1 MNVKKLEET
10 SSFCKTLNLL
20 YVVKDKN
27 NKNNNLEY
35 FENFFKEVVYVDNG
49 LDAFKEFG
57 KNKFSIVMTDI
68 GIPAL
73 NGFELIKKIKKIKK
87 NIVTIIY
94 SSNDDKESFLK
105 TIELKID
112 GYLIPPFSEN
122 SFLEVLYK
130 SIENCREKK
139 EKINKQKENLRI
151 QKQFTDLVDKNSI
164 ISKTDKNGIITY
176 VNENF
181 CKTSE
186 YTKEELIGKT
196 HNLVKHPDNPKEVYK
211 DLWNTIE
218 KKKAEWSGVIK
229 NLSKSGKTYYIKT
242 TIKPILD
249 ANGEILEY
257 VSVRSNVNTI
267 MSDKKHL
274 IDKIES
280 NNLFLLILIQIEDFE
295 ILDRFYN
302 ILTVDKIEKMFA
314 FNMLSYLPNS
324 YIFENIYNIGNGR
337 YALLA
342 DFFDF
347 TSSETN
353 ISDYL
358 EIFVRNI
365 RKSILIVDEIEYD
378 LNIIVSYSFGK
389 EHLYEDAKCGLD
401 EAINKKMLIKYANDS
416 SIYDHIEAKKN
427 MEVIK
432 MVKIALDNYK
442 IVSYFQPIINNKT
455 RVIEKYESLVRLV
468 DEDGNVI
475 SPYAFL
481 DISKKGSYYN
491 KITHRVL
498 ENSFKILEHITTKIS
513 INLSS
518 LDIEKEETR
527 EKLYSLLEE
536 YKDDTSRIVFEL
548 LEDEVVR
555 DFEVIKSFIKRV
567 KKLGVKIAI
576 DDFGAGYSN
585 FERLLDFEPDIL
597 KIDGSIVKNIAK
609 DSYSRNVVETI
620 VSFAKKQKIIT
631 IAEFVENEEIF
642 NILYDLGVDF
652 SQGYYFGEP
661 KNIAIDKNL
670 F

>member
-1 MNVKKLEET
+1 MNIEKLEET
-10 SSFCKTLNLL
+10 TSFCKTLNLL

-35 FENFFKEVVYVDNG
+35 FENFFKEVVFIDNG
-49 LDAFKEFG
+49 LEALKEFG

-68 GIPAL
+68 DILEL
-73 NGFELIKKIKKIKK
+73 NGFELIERIKNINKD
-87 NIVTIIY
+87 IVTIIY
-94 SSNDDKESFLK
+94 SSNDDKNSFLK
-105 TIELKID
+105 TIQLKID

-122 SFLEVLYK
+122 NFLEILYK
-130 SIENCREKK
+130 SIANCREKK
-139 EKINKQKENLRI
+139 EKINKQKENFRI
-151 QKQFTDLVDKNSI
+151 QKQFTDLVDKSSI

-186 YTKEELIGKT
+186 YSKEELIGKT
-196 HNLVKHPDNPKEVYK
+196 HNLVRYPDNPKEVYK
-211 DLWNTIE
+211 DLWNTIKN
-218 KKKAEWSGVIK
+218 KKIEWSGVIK

-249 ANGEILEY
+249 ANGQILEY

-314 FNMLSYLPNS
+314 FNMLSYLPNA
-324 YIFENIYNIGNGR
+324 YVFENIYNIGNGR

-347 TSSETN
+347 ASSETN
-353 ISDYL
+353 IIEYL
-358 EIFVRNI
+358 ETFVKNI

-416 SIYDHIEAKKN
+416 SIHDHIEAKKN

-455 RVIEKYESLVRLV
+455 RIIEKYESLVRLV
-468 DEDGNVI
+468 DEEGNVL

-527 EKLYSLLEE
+527 DILYELLERYSL
-536 YKDDTSRIVFEL
+536 DTSRIVFEL
-548 LEDEVVR
+548 LEDESVK
-555 DFEVIKSFIKRV
+555 DFAVIKRFIQKV
-567 KKLGVKIAI
+567 KKLGVMIAI

-585 FERLLDFEPDIL
+585 FERLLEFEPDIL
-597 KIDGSIVKNIAK
+597 KIDGSLIKNIAN
-609 DSYSRNVVETI
+609 DIYSRNIVETI
-620 VSFAKKQKIIT
+620 VSFAKKQNIIT

-642 NILYDLGVDF
+642 NILYNLGVDY

-661 KNIAIDKNL
+661 KKIAI
-670 F
+670 

>member
-1 MNVKKLEET
+1 MNIEKLEET
-10 SSFCKTLNLL
+10 TSFCKTLNLL

-35 FENFFKEVVYVDNG
+35 FENFFKEVVFIDNG
-49 LDAFKEFG
+49 LEALKEFG

-68 GIPAL
+68 DILEL
-73 NGFELIKKIKKIKK
+73 NGFELIERIKNINKD
-87 NIVTIIY
+87 IVTIIY
-94 SSNDDKESFLK
+94 SSNDDKNSFLK
-105 TIELKID
+105 TIQLKID

-122 SFLEVLYK
+122 NFLEILYK
-130 SIENCREKK
+130 SIANCREKK
-139 EKINKQKENLRI
+139 EKINKQKENFRI
-151 QKQFTDLVDKNSI
+151 QKQFTDLVDKSSI

-186 YTKEELIGKT
+186 YSKEELIGKT
-196 HNLVKHPDNPKEVYK
+196 HNLVRYPDNPKEVYK
-211 DLWNTIE
+211 DLWNTIKN
-218 KKKAEWSGVIK
+218 KKIEWSGVIK

-249 ANGEILEY
+249 ANGQILEY

-280 NNLFLLILIQIEDFE
+280 KNLFLLILIQIEDFE

-314 FNMLSYLPNS
+314 FNMLSYLPNA
-324 YIFENIYNIGNGR
+324 YVFENIYNIGNGR

-347 TSSETN
+347 ASSETN
-353 ISDYL
+353 IIEYL
-358 EIFVRNI
+358 ETFVKNI

-416 SIYDHIEAKKN
+416 SIHDHIEAKKN

-455 RVIEKYESLVRLV
+455 RIIEKYESLVRLV
-468 DEDGNVI
+468 DEEGNVL

-527 EKLYSLLEE
+527 DILYELLERYSL
-536 YKDDTSRIVFEL
+536 DTSRIVFEL
-548 LEDEVVR
+548 LEDESVK
-555 DFEVIKSFIKRV
+555 DFAVIKRFIQKV
-567 KKLGVKIAI
+567 KKLGVMIAI

-585 FERLLDFEPDIL
+585 FERLLEFEPDIL
-597 KIDGSIVKNIAK
+597 KIDGSLVKNIAN
-609 DSYSRNVVETI
+609 DVYSRNIVETI
-620 VSFAKKQKIIT
+620 VSFAKKQNIIT

-642 NILYDLGVDF
+642 NILYNLGVDY

-661 KNIAIDKNL
+661 KKIAI
-670 F
+670 

>member
-1 MNVKKLEET
+1 MNIEKIEEI
-10 SSFCKTLNLL
+10 SSFCKTINLL

-35 FENFFKEVVYVDNG
+35 FKNFFNEVSFMDNG
-49 LDAFKEFG
+49 LEALKEFCE
-57 KNKFSIVMTDI
+57 NKFSIIISDI
-68 GIPAL
+68 DINGI
-73 NGFELIKKIKKIKK
+73 NGFELIEKIKKINK

-94 SSNDDKESFLK
+94 SQNDDKASFLK
-105 TIELKID
+105 TIHLKID
-112 GYLIPPFSEN
+112 GYLMPPFDTN
-122 SFLEVLYK
+122 NFLEILYK
-130 SIENCREKK
+130 SIENCKEKK
-139 EKINKQKENLRI
+139 EKKEKKIETIRV
-151 QKQFTDLVDKNSI
+151 QKQFSDLVDKNSI
-164 ISKTDKNGIITY
+164 ISRTDKDGIITF

-181 CKTSE
+181 CKVSE
-186 YTKEELIGKT
+186 YTKEELLGKT
-196 HNLVKHPDNPKEVYK
+196 HRMVRHPDNSDEVYADMWK
-211 DLWNTIE
+211 TIKY
-218 KKKAEWSGVIK
+218 KKSEWSGVIK

-249 ANGEILEY
+249 LNGDILEFI
-257 VSVRSNVNTI
+257 SVRSNVNTI

-280 NNLFLLILIQIEDFE
+280 NNIFLLILIQIEDFD
-295 ILDRFYN
+295 ILDKFYN
-302 ILTVDKIEKMFA
+302 TLTVDKIEKMFA

-324 YIFENIYNIGNGR
+324 YVFDNIYNIGNGR

-342 DFFDF
+342 DFFNF
-347 TSSETN
+347 SSSQTN
-353 ISDYL
+353 VNYYL
-358 EIFVRNI
+358 ESFVKNI
-365 RKSILIVDEIEYD
+365 RKSILTVDEIEYD
-378 LNIIVSYSFGK
+378 LNIIVSYTFGK
-389 EHLYEDAKCGLD
+389 EHLYEDAKCGLE
-401 EAINKKMLIKYANDS
+401 EAIDKKILIKYANDS
-416 SIYDHIEAKKN
+416 SIQEHIEAKKN

-455 RVIEKYESLVRLV
+455 RIIEKYESLVRLV
-468 DEDGNVI
+468 DEDGNVL

-527 EKLYSLLEE
+527 GILYELLER
-536 YKDDTSRIVFEL
+536 YSSDAGRIVFEL
-548 LEDEVVR
+548 LEDENVK
-555 DFEVIKSFIKRV
+555 DFAVIKRFIKKV
-567 KKLGVKIAI
+567 KKLGVMIAI

-585 FERLLDFEPDIL
+585 FERLLEFEPDIL
-597 KIDGSIVKNIAK
+597 KIDGSLIKNIAN
-609 DSYSRNVVETI
+609 DIYSRNIVETI
-620 VSFAKKQKIIT
+620 VSFAKKQNIIT

-642 NILYDLGVDF
+642 NILNNLGVDY

-661 KNIAIDKNL
+661 KKIVI
-670 F
+670 

>member
-1 MNVKKLEET
+1 MYIEKFEEN

-20 YVVKDKN
+20 YVVKQKN
-27 NKNNNLEY
+27 DINNNLKY
-35 FENFFKEVVYVDNG
+35 FEDFFNEVIFVDDG
-49 LDAFKEFG
+49 FEALKEFG
-57 KNKFSIVMTDI
+57 KNKFSIVITDI
-68 GIPAL
+68 DIQGI
-73 NGFELIKKIKKIKK
+73 NGFELIEKIKNINK
-87 NIVTIIY
+87 NIITIIY
-94 SSNDDKESFLK
+94 SQNEDRASFLK
-105 TIELKID
+105 TIHLKID
-112 GYLIPPFSEN
+112 GYLMPPFDTN
-122 SFLEVLYK
+122 NFLEILNK
-130 SIENCREKK
+130 SIENCHEKK
-139 EKINKQKENLRI
+139 ERKEKLKESLRI
-151 QKQFTDLVDKNSI
+151 QKQYIDLVDKSSI
-164 ISKTDKNGIITY
+164 ISKTDKNGIITF
-176 VNENF
+176 VNDNF

-186 YTKEELIGKT
+186 YTKEELLGKS
-196 HNLVKHPDNPKEVYK
+196 HNLVRHPDNPTEVYK
-211 DLWNTIE
+211 DLWNTIRN
-218 KKKAEWSGVIK
+218 KKAEWSGVIK
-229 NLSKSGKTYYIKT
+229 NLTKNGKTYYIKT

-249 ANGEILEY
+249 SNGDIFEY

-280 NNLFLLILIQIEDFE
+280 NNLFLLILIQIEDFD
-295 ILDRFYN
+295 ILDKFYN
-302 ILTVDKIEKMFA
+302 TLTVDKIEKMFA

-324 YIFENIYNIGNGR
+324 YVFENIYNIGNGR
-337 YALLA
+337 FALLA
-342 DFFDF
+342 DFFNF
-347 TSSETN
+347 ASSETN
-353 ISDYL
+353 INDYL
-358 EIFVRNI
+358 ETFVRNI
-365 RKSILIVDEIEYD
+365 KKSILVVDEIEYD

-416 SIYDHIEAKKN
+416 SIKEHIEAKKN

-468 DEDGNVI
+468 DEDGNVL

-527 EKLYSLLEE
+527 EKLYSLFEE
-536 YKDDTSRIVFEL
+536 YKDDVSRIVFEL
-548 LEDEVVR
+548 LEDEEVK
-555 DFEVIKSFIKRV
+555 DFAVIKKFIKRV

-597 KIDGSIVKNIAK
+597 KIDGSLVKNIAN

-620 VSFAKKQKIIT
+620 VSFAKKQNIIT

-642 NILYDLGVDF
+642 NILYDLGVDY

-661 KNIAIDKNL
+661 KNIII
-670 F
+670 

>member
-1 MNVKKLEET
+1 MNIEKLEET
-10 SSFCKTLNLL
+10 TSFCKTLNLL

-35 FENFFKEVVYVDNG
+35 FENFFKEVVFIDNG
-49 LDAFKEFG
+49 LEALKEFG

-68 GIPAL
+68 DILEL
-73 NGFELIKKIKKIKK
+73 NGFELIERIKNINKD
-87 NIVTIIY
+87 IVTIIY
-94 SSNDDKESFLK
+94 SSNDDKNSFLK
-105 TIELKID
+105 TIQLKID

-122 SFLEVLYK
+122 NFLEILYK
-130 SIENCREKK
+130 SIANCREKK
-139 EKINKQKENLRI
+139 EKINKQKENFRI
-151 QKQFTDLVDKNSI
+151 QKQFTDLVDKSSI

-186 YTKEELIGKT
+186 YSKEELIGKT
-196 HNLVKHPDNPKEVYK
+196 HNLVRYPDNPKEVYK
-211 DLWNTIE
+211 DLWNTIKN
-218 KKKAEWSGVIK
+218 KKIEWSGVIK

-249 ANGEILEY
+249 TNGQILEY

-314 FNMLSYLPNS
+314 FNMLSYLPNA
-324 YIFENIYNIGNGR
+324 YVFENIYNIGNGR

-347 TSSETN
+347 ASSETN
-353 ISDYL
+353 IIEYL
-358 EIFVRNI
+358 ETFVKNI

-416 SIYDHIEAKKN
+416 SIHDHIEAKKN

-455 RVIEKYESLVRLV
+455 RIIEKYESLVRLV
-468 DEDGNVI
+468 DEEGNVL

-527 EKLYSLLEE
+527 DILYELLERYSL
-536 YKDDTSRIVFEL
+536 DTSRIVFEL
-548 LEDEVVR
+548 LEDESVK
-555 DFEVIKSFIKRV
+555 DFAVIKRFIQKV
-567 KKLGVKIAI
+567 KKLGVMIAI

-585 FERLLDFEPDIL
+585 FERLLEFEPDIL
-597 KIDGSIVKNIAK
+597 KIDGSLIKNIAN
-609 DSYSRNVVETI
+609 DIYSRNIVETI
-620 VSFAKKQKIIT
+620 VSFAKKQNIIT
-631 IAEFVENEEIF
+631 IAEFIENEEIF
-642 NILYDLGVDF
+642 NILNNLGVDY

-661 KNIAIDKNL
+661 KKIAI
-670 F
+670 

>member
-1 MNVKKLEET
+1 MNIEKLKEIT
-10 SSFCKTLNLL
+10 LLCKSLNLL
-20 YVVKDKN
+20 YVIKDKN
-27 NKNNNLEY
+27 NINNNLEY
-35 FENFFKEVVYVDNG
+35 FENFFNEVTFLTNG
-49 LDAFKEFG
+49 LEAVDIFT
-57 KNKFSIVMTDI
+57 KNKFSIVITDI
-68 GIPAL
+68 DIEGM
-73 NGFELIKKIKKIKK
+73 NGFELIEEIKNINR

-94 SSNDDKESFLK
+94 SENDDKESFLK
-105 TIELKID
+105 TIYLKID
-112 GYLIPPFSEN
+112 GYLIPPFDEN
-122 SFLEVLYK
+122 NFLKILYK
-130 SIENCREKK
+130 SIENCKEKK
-139 EKINKQKENLRI
+139 KEKENLRI
-151 QKQFTDLVDKNSI
+151 QKQFSDLVDKNSI
-164 ISKTDKNGIITY
+164 ISRTDINGIITF
-176 VNENF
+176 VNDNF
-181 CKTSE
+181 CKISE
-186 YTKEELIGKT
+186 YTKDELIGKT
-196 HNLVKHPDNPKEVYK
+196 HNLVRHPDNSKEIYD
-211 DLWNTIE
+211 DLWNTI
-218 KKKAEWSGVIK
+218 KNKKAEWSGVIK

-249 ANGEILEY
+249 ANRNILEFI
-257 VSVRSNVNTI
+257 SVRSNVNTI

-280 NNLFLLILIQIEDFE
+280 KNLFLLILIQIEDFE
-295 ILDRFYN
+295 ILDKFYN

-324 YIFENIYNIGNGR
+324 YVFENIYNIGNGR

-347 TSSETN
+347 SASETN
-353 ISDYL
+353 INNYL
-358 EIFVRNI
+358 ETFVKNI
-365 RKSILIVDEIEYD
+365 KKSVLVVDEIEYD

-416 SIYDHIEAKKN
+416 SIKEHLEAKKN
-427 MEVIK
+427 MEIIK

-455 RVIEKYESLVRLV
+455 KIIEKYESLVRLV
-468 DEDGNVI
+468 DENGVVLT
-475 SPYAFL
+475 PHAFL

-527 EKLYSLLEE
+527 AILYDLLERYE
-536 YKDDTSRIVFEL
+536 KNSSRVVFEL
-548 LEDEVVR
+548 LEDENAK
-555 DFEVIKSFIKRV
+555 DFAVIKRFIKKV
-567 KKLGVKIAI
+567 KKLGVMIAI

-585 FERLLDFEPDIL
+585 FERLLEFEPDIL
-597 KIDGSIVKNIAK
+597 KIDGSLVKNIAN
-609 DSYSRNVVETI
+609 DPYSRNIVETI

-642 NILYDLGVDF
+642 KILYNLGVDY

-661 KNIAIDKNL
+661 RSINI
-670 F
+670 

>member
-1 MNVKKLEET
+1 MNVEKLAET

-27 NKNNNLEY
+27 DINNNLEY
-35 FENFFKEVVYVDNG
+35 FKNFFKEVVFVDNG
-49 LDAFKEFG
+49 LKAFKEFG
-57 KNKFSIVMTDI
+57 KNKFSIVITDI
-68 GIPAL
+68 DIPEL
-73 NGFELIKKIKKIKK
+73 DGFELIEKIK
-87 NIVTIIY
+87 NINKDVVTIIY
-94 SSNDDKESFLK
+94 SKNDDKESFLK
-105 TIELKID
+105 TIQLKID
-112 GYLIPPFSEN
+112 GFLIPPFNEN
-122 SFLEVLYK
+122 SFLDILYK

-139 EKINKQKENLRI
+139 EKINKQKENVRI
-151 QKQFTDLVDKNSI
+151 QKQFAELVDKSSI
-164 ISKTDKNGIITY
+164 ISKTDKNGRITY

-196 HNLVKHPDNPKEVYK
+196 HNIVKHPDNAPELYK
-211 DLWNTIE
+211 DLWNTI
-218 KKKAEWSGVIK
+218 KKRKTEWSGVIK

-249 ANGEILEY
+249 ANDEILEF
-257 VSVRSNVNTI
+257 VSVRSNVTTI

-324 YIFENIYNIGNGR
+324 YVFENIYNIGNGR

-347 TSSETN
+347 SSSETN
-353 ISDYL
+353 ISEYL
-358 EIFVRNI
+358 EIFVKNI

-455 RVIEKYESLVRLV
+455 RLIEKYESLVRLV
-468 DEDGNVI
+468 DEDGNVL
-475 SPYAFL
+475 SPYTFL

-498 ENSFKILEHITTKIS
+498 ENSFKILDHITTKIS

-527 EKLYSLLEE
+527 EKLYFLLEE
-536 YKDDTSRIVFEL
+536 YSDDTSRIVFEL

-555 DFEVIKSFIKRV
+555 DFEVIKTFIKRV
-567 KKLGVKIAI
+567 KKLGVQIAI

-609 DSYSRNVVETI
+609 DTYSRNVVETI
-620 VSFAKKQKIIT
+620 VTFAKKQKIIT

-642 NILYDLGVDF
+642 NILYDLGVDY

-661 KNIAIDKNL
+661 KNIAII
-670 F
+670 

>member
-1 MNVKKLEET
+1 MYIEKFEEN

-20 YVVKDKN
+20 YVVKQKN
-27 NKNNNLEY
+27 DINNNLKY
-35 FENFFKEVVYVDNG
+35 FEDFFNEVIFVDDG
-49 LDAFKEFG
+49 LEALKEFG
-57 KNKFSIVMTDI
+57 KNKFSIVITDI
-68 GIPAL
+68 DIQGI
-73 NGFELIKKIKKIKK
+73 NGFELIEKIKNINK
-87 NIVTIIY
+87 NIITIIY
-94 SSNDDKESFLK
+94 SQNEDRASFLK
-105 TIELKID
+105 TIHLKID
-112 GYLIPPFSEN
+112 GYLMPPFDEN
-122 SFLEVLYK
+122 NFLDILNK
-130 SIENCREKK
+130 SIENCQEKK
-139 EKINKQKENLRI
+139 DRKEKLKESLRI
-151 QKQFTDLVDKNSI
+151 QKQYTDLVDKSSI
-164 ISKTDKNGIITY
+164 ISKTDKDGIITF
-176 VNENF
+176 VNDNF

-186 YTKEELIGKT
+186 YTKEELLGKS
-196 HNLVKHPDNPKEVYK
+196 HNLVRHPDNPTEIYK
-211 DLWNTIE
+211 DLWHTIRI
-218 KKKAEWSGVIK
+218 KKTEWSGVIK
-229 NLSKSGKTYYIKT
+229 NLTKSGKTYYIKT

-249 ANGEILEY
+249 ANGDIIEY

-280 NNLFLLILIQIEDFE
+280 NNLFLLILIQIEDFD
-295 ILDRFYN
+295 ILDKFYN
-302 ILTVDKIEKMFA
+302 TLTVDKIEKMFA

-324 YIFENIYNIGNGR
+324 YVFENIYNIGNGR
-337 YALLA
+337 FALLA
-342 DFFDF
+342 DFFNF
-347 TSSETN
+347 ASSETN
-353 ISDYL
+353 INDYL
-358 EIFVRNI
+358 ETFVRNI
-365 RKSILIVDEIEYD
+365 KKSILVVDEIEYD

-401 EAINKKMLIKYANDS
+401 EAINKKTLIKYANDS
-416 SIYDHIEAKKN
+416 SIQEHIEAKKN

-455 RVIEKYESLVRLV
+455 KEIEKYESLVRLV
-468 DEDGNVI
+468 DEDGNVL

-527 EKLYSLLEE
+527 EKLYSLFEE
-536 YKDDTSRIVFEL
+536 YKDDVSRIVFEL
-548 LEDEVVR
+548 LEDEEVK
-555 DFEVIKSFIKRV
+555 DFAVIKKFIKRV

-585 FERLLDFEPDIL
+585 FERLLEFEPDIL
-597 KIDGSIVKNIAK
+597 KIDGSLVKNIAN

-620 VSFAKKQKIIT
+620 VSFAKKQNITT

-642 NILYDLGVDF
+642 NILNNLGVDY

-661 KNIAIDKNL
+661 KNITI
-670 F
+670 

>member
-1 MNVKKLEET
+1 MNIEKIEEI
-10 SSFCKTLNLL
+10 SSFCKTINLL

-35 FENFFKEVVYVDNG
+35 FKNFFNEVSFMDNG
-49 LDAFKEFG
+49 LEALKEFCE
-57 KNKFSIVMTDI
+57 NKFSIIISDI
-68 GIPAL
+68 DINGI
-73 NGFELIKKIKKIKK
+73 NGFELIEKIKKINK

-94 SSNDDKESFLK
+94 SQNDDKASFLK
-105 TIELKID
+105 TIHLKID
-112 GYLIPPFSEN
+112 GYLMPPFDTN
-122 SFLEVLYK
+122 NFLEILYK
-130 SIENCREKK
+130 SIENCKEKK
-139 EKINKQKENLRI
+139 EKKEKKIETIRV
-151 QKQFTDLVDKNSI
+151 QKQFSDLVDKNSI
-164 ISKTDKNGIITY
+164 ISRTDKDGIITF

-181 CKTSE
+181 CKVSE
-186 YTKEELIGKT
+186 YTKEELLGKT
-196 HNLVKHPDNPKEVYK
+196 HRMVRHPDNSDEVYADMWK
-211 DLWNTIE
+211 TIKY
-218 KKKAEWSGVIK
+218 KKSEWSGVIK

-249 ANGEILEY
+249 LNGDILEFI
-257 VSVRSNVNTI
+257 SVRSNVNTI

-280 NNLFLLILIQIEDFE
+280 NNIFLLILIQIEDFD
-295 ILDRFYN
+295 ILDKFYN
-302 ILTVDKIEKMFA
+302 TLTVDKIEKMFA

-324 YIFENIYNIGNGR
+324 YVFDNIYNIGNGR

-342 DFFDF
+342 DFFNF
-347 TSSETN
+347 SSSQTN
-353 ISDYL
+353 VNYYL
-358 EIFVRNI
+358 ESFVKNI

-378 LNIIVSYSFGK
+378 LNIIVSYTFGK
-389 EHLYEDAKCGLD
+389 EHLYEDAKCGLE
-401 EAINKKMLIKYANDS
+401 EAIDKKILIKYANDS
-416 SIYDHIEAKKN
+416 SIQEHIEAKKN

-455 RVIEKYESLVRLV
+455 RIIEKYESLVRLV
-468 DEDGNVI
+468 DEDGNVL

-527 EKLYSLLEE
+527 GILYELLER
-536 YKDDTSRIVFEL
+536 YSSDAGRIVFEL
-548 LEDEVVR
+548 LEDENVK
-555 DFEVIKSFIKRV
+555 DFAVIKRFIKKV
-567 KKLGVKIAI
+567 KKLGVMIAI

-585 FERLLDFEPDIL
+585 FERLLEFEPDIL
-597 KIDGSIVKNIAK
+597 KIDGSLIKNIAN
-609 DSYSRNVVETI
+609 DIYSRNIVETI
-620 VSFAKKQKIIT
+620 VSFAKKQNIIT

-642 NILYDLGVDF
+642 NILNNLGVDY

-661 KNIAIDKNL
+661 KKIVI
-670 F
+670 

>member
-1 MNVKKLEET
+1 MNIEKLEET
-10 SSFCKTLNLL
+10 TSFCKTLNLL

-35 FENFFKEVVYVDNG
+35 FENFFKEVVFIDNG
-49 LDAFKEFG
+49 LEALKEFG

-68 GIPAL
+68 DILEL
-73 NGFELIKKIKKIKK
+73 NGFELIERIKNINKD
-87 NIVTIIY
+87 IVTIIY
-94 SSNDDKESFLK
+94 SSNDDKNSFLK
-105 TIELKID
+105 TIQLKID

-122 SFLEVLYK
+122 NFLEILYK
-130 SIENCREKK
+130 SIANCREKK
-139 EKINKQKENLRI
+139 EKINKQKENFRI
-151 QKQFTDLVDKNSI
+151 QKQFTDLVDKSSI

-186 YTKEELIGKT
+186 YSKEELIGKT
-196 HNLVKHPDNPKEVYK
+196 HNLVRHPDNPKEVYK
-211 DLWNTIE
+211 DLWNTIKN
-218 KKKAEWSGVIK
+218 KKIEWSGVIK

-249 ANGEILEY
+249 ANGQILEY

-314 FNMLSYLPNS
+314 FNMLSYLPNA
-324 YIFENIYNIGNGR
+324 YVFENIYNIGNGR

-347 TSSETN
+347 ASSETN
-353 ISDYL
+353 IIEYL
-358 EIFVRNI
+358 ETFVKNI

-416 SIYDHIEAKKN
+416 SIHDHIEAKKN

-455 RVIEKYESLVRLV
+455 RIIEKYESLVRLV
-468 DEDGNVI
+468 DEEGNVL

-527 EKLYSLLEE
+527 DILYELLERYSL
-536 YKDDTSRIVFEL
+536 DTSRIVFEL
-548 LEDEVVR
+548 LEDESVK
-555 DFEVIKSFIKRV
+555 DFAVIKRFIQKV
-567 KKLGVKIAI
+567 KKLGVMIAI

-585 FERLLDFEPDIL
+585 FERLLEFEPDIL
-597 KIDGSIVKNIAK
+597 KIDGSLVKNIAN
-609 DSYSRNVVETI
+609 DVYSRNIVETI
-620 VSFAKKQKIIT
+620 VSFAKKQNIIT

-642 NILYDLGVDF
+642 NILYNLGVDY

-661 KNIAIDKNL
+661 KKIAI
-670 F
+670 

>member
-1 MNVKKLEET
+1 MNVENLEET
-10 SSFCKTLNLL
+10 NSFCKTLNLL
-20 YVVKDKN
+20 YVVKDK
-27 NKNNNLEY
+27 KDANNNLEY
-35 FENFFKEVVYVDNG
+35 FENFFKEVVFVDNG
-49 LDAFKEFG
+49 LEAFKEFG
-57 KNKFSIVMTDI
+57 KNKFSIVITDI
-68 GIPAL
+68 EIPEL
-73 NGFELIKKIKKIKK
+73 NGFELIEKIKKIKK
-87 NIVTIIY
+87 NILTIIY

-105 TIELKID
+105 TIQLKID
-112 GYLIPPFSEN
+112 GYLIPPFNEN

-130 SIENCREKK
+130 SIENCKEKK
-139 EKINKQKENLRI
+139 EKINKQKENLKI
-151 QKQFTDLVDKNSI
+151 QKQFTDLVDKSSI

-186 YTKEELIGKT
+186 YSKEELIGKT
-196 HNLVKHPDNPKEVYK
+196 HNLVKHPDNTKDVYK
-211 DLWNTIE
+211 DLWNTI
-218 KKKAEWSGVIK
+218 KKKKTEWTGVIK
-229 NLSKSGKTYYIKT
+229 NLSKSGRTYYIKT

-314 FNMLSYLPNS
+314 FNMLSYLPTS
-324 YIFENIYNIGNGR
+324 YVFENIYNIGNGR
-337 YALLA
+337 YALLT

-347 TSSETN
+347 SSSETN
-353 ISDYL
+353 INEYL
-358 EIFVRNI
+358 ETFVRNI
-365 RKSILIVDEIEYD
+365 RKSILVVDEIEYD

-416 SIYDHIEAKKN
+416 SIHDHIEAKKN
-427 MEVIK
+427 MEIIK

-455 RVIEKYESLVRLV
+455 RLIEKYESLVRLV
-468 DEDGNVI
+468 DEDGNVL
-475 SPYAFL
+475 SPHTFL

-536 YKDDTSRIVFEL
+536 YKDDASRVVFEL

-555 DFEVIKSFIKRV
+555 DFDVIKSFIKRV
-567 KKLGVKIAI
+567 KNQGVMIAI

-609 DSYSRNVVETI
+609 DAYSRNIVETI
-620 VSFAKKQKIIT
+620 VTFAKKQNIIT
-631 IAEFVENEEIF
+631 IAEFVENEQIF
-642 NILYDLGVDF
+642 NILYDLGVDY
-652 SQGYYFGEP
+652 SQGYFFGEP
-661 KNIAIDKNL
+661 KHIDM
-670 F
+670 